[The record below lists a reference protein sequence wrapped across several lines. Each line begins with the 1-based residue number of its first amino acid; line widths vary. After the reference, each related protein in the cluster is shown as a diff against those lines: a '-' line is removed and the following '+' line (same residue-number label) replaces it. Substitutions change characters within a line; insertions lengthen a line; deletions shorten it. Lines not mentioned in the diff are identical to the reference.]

1 MWVAAILKVSICK
14 LRGTELSWLLPSPL
28 PLCTQ
33 RTPNGNAQ
41 RAAGRAQLPAAQLSP
56 PQQQICNHLCESEA
70 HSAGQEELPEHLGS
84 KHNPT
89 PVSRVSSR
97 QLTSI
102 SLAEQQP
109 PWADP
114 EVGSWAGEAPPG

>member
-41 RAAGRAQLPAAQLSP
+41 RAAGREETICKAAAFLLPD
-56 PQQQICNHLCESEA
+56 EA
-70 HSAGQEELPEHLGS
+70 GLGMQEGF
-84 KHNPT
+84 
-89 PVSRVSSR
+89 RVRS
-97 QLTSI
+97 
-102 SLAEQQP
+102 
-109 PWADP
+109 
-114 EVGSWAGEAPPG
+114 